1 MTRHVLI
8 MFFYFWQWCNLP
20 GIEAL
25 KFSSNYSCIL
35 PATAHVFA
43 VIANMCSKSI
53 QKQIVEYDIKSQY
66 PEEYSTIDGENVL
79 ASKSCFV
86 WNKDTLTAAVSL
98 ACLEIR
104 SRNEEVIIS
113 TKKQDLLAEG
123 FLLPNLSTSIRFIC
137 FWIDLVRLLATTRT
151 MSGCRLYTCINTQKF
166 KGLGSREITSLPEIQ
181 KVIYMARHFNHWW
194 K

>member
-1 MTRHVLI
+1 MRFIFSDNYWNDAPCSHHV
-8 MFFYFWQWCNLP
+8 FYFWQWCNFS

-35 PATAHVFA
+35 PATADLFA
-43 VIANMCSKSI
+43 VIANRCSKSI

-66 PEEYSTIDGENVL
+66 PEEYSTIDGEKVL

-98 ACLEIR
+98 ACMEIR

-113 TKKQDLLAEG
+113 TENSIYSLKVFY
-123 FLLPNLSTSIRFIC
+123 FLLYRRRYILFVSELI
-137 FWIDLVRLLATTRT
+137 
-151 MSGCRLYTCINTQKF
+151 
-166 KGLGSREITSLPEIQ
+166 
-181 KVIYMARHFNHWW
+181 
-194 K
+194 